1 MSIEQTVLEKLK
13 TLPLEKQQEVIDFVE
28 FLQVKIMMEEKSP
41 HDGETAK
48 SFLTL
53 AQKFIGCVEGAADL
67 STNKRHL
74 DGYGA

>member
-1 MSIEQTVLEKLK
+1 MSIEQTVVEKLK
-13 TLPLEKQQEVIDFVE
+13 TLPLEKQQEVLDFVE
-28 FLQVKIMMEEKSP
+28 FLQAKIMREENSP
-41 HDGETAK
+41 NDGETPM

-67 STNKRHL
+67 SANNRHL